1 MTEAV
6 RWNVDVIITDTTQV
20 WLDLRR
26 SLESDYDKSISQY
39 SRLFLWTSPKY
50 YTPFLSAYSL
60 AAKKYLENVAGPFD
74 NALPT
79 IRAAA

>member
-1 MTEAV
+1 M
-6 RWNVDVIITDTTQV
+6 DVIITDTTQV

-26 SLESDYDKSISQY
+26 NLESDYEKNISQY

-50 YTPFLSAYSL
+50 YTPFISAYSL

-74 NALPT
+74 NALPAIQT
-79 IRAAA
+79 VA